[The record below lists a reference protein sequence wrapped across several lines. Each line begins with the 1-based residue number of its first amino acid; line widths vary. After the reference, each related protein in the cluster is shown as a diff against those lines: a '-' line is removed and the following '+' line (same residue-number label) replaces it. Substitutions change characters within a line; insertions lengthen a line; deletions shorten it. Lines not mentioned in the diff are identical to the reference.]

1 MKNKINTNEYF
12 TKILYSSL
20 SNIIEGITVLVESQK
35 LILNK
40 LSKNI
45 SATTDDNLEISS
57 LLEEMNSKIDSL
69 INLMNVQEENSNEL
83 EIDLSQ
89 IKNIISSI
97 DNKIKDKL

>member
-1 MKNKINTNEYF
+1 MKNKINTNKYF

-45 SATTDDNLEISS
+45 SATTEDNLEISS

>member
-57 LLEEMNSKIDSL
+57 LLEEMNSNIDSL